1 MYTPCSTRTGWPA
14 ALAGALL
21 VLAAGSG
28 QAGDRLIT
36 ASTAWGGKVTL
47 NQPLPTPVE
56 VDGVKVESVYFSESE
71 ALVIVWNKGTRS
83 VDVALGLA
91 LFDGKGR
98 LLATGRDV
106 SGLRLGG
113 NGVKPG
119 RQATFRYDFGDF
131 VGNVGNARTFQLALS
146 LSMRQPGSRAASG
159 D

>member
-1 MYTPCSTRTGWPA
+1 MYTPFSARTGWQA

-21 VLAAGSG
+21 LLAAGG
-28 QAGDRLIT
+28 HAGDRLIT
-36 ASTAWGGKVTL
+36 AATAWGGKVTL

-56 VDGVKVESVYFSESE
+56 VDGVKVESVFFSGDE
-71 ALVIVWNKGTRS
+71 ALVIIWNKGTHS

-113 NGVKPG
+113 NGVRPG
-119 RQATFRYDFGDF
+119 RQATFRFAFDDF
-131 VGNVGNARTFQLALS
+131 VGNVGNARTFQLALA
-146 LSMRQPGSRAASG
+146 LSMRKPGSRPATT